1 MKRRLTLALLS
12 ISIAILSASCR
23 QLFTTSMG
31 SSLARDKISIPSSTS
46 VSDLVDIANGD
57 NASDPDVAKEVLGV
71 LANKDP
77 ESIRSLSTED
87 KATILNLAPSAAVDM
102 DTITDLAKKA
112 QASDSDTDTLV
123 SQAFDAFDP
132 SVDLTSIEVLLA
144 DDDTL
149 QAAPV
154 DSLILA
160 SSVILA
166 DVASELGE
174 GGSDKV
180 MDIMAN
186 PSTLASSGLS
196 TEQQTR
202 MQTIINATTV
212 IEARPDTADVSIG
225 DFKLIDF
232 LKGTQS

>member
-1 MKRRLTLALLS
+1 MKRRFMLTLLS
-12 ISIAILSASCR
+12 LSIAIMAVSCR

-31 SSLARDKISIPSSTS
+31 SSLARDKISIPSSTTLG
-46 VSDLVDIANGD
+46 DLVDIANSD

-71 LANKDP
+71 LADKDP
-77 ESIRSLSTED
+77 ESIRALSPED
-87 KATILNLAPSAAVDM
+87 KAAILDLAPSAAVDM

-112 QASDSDTDTLV
+112 QASGSNTDDLIT
-123 SQAFDAFDP
+123 QAFDAFDP
-132 SVDLTSIEVLLA
+132 SVDLTAVEVLLA
-144 DDDTL
+144 DDETL
-149 QAAPV
+149 KTAPV

-160 SSVILA
+160 SSVVLA

-196 TEQQTR
+196 AEQQTR
-202 MQTIINATTV
+202 MQTIINATEV
-212 IEARPDTADVSIG
+212 INTRPDTEDVTIG